1 MPALLVPWAIRHTL
15 HRPNL
20 LPAGFHVDIG
30 SIRFNPWTLNLGIQ
44 QLVLRRTSGAD
55 IADVERIDTRLSWR
69 SLWYRVP
76 VIGRLRILQPQIQ
89 LSRLPSGKLDI
100 DDLLAPL
107 LAPSTGPLPQFA
119 IANIELINGRVDMND
134 QILQRRHRLDQLQ
147 LAIPLLANIGARPDL
162 EVRPRLDLR
171 MDGAPLHIEAS
182 TLPFA
187 SQLRS
192 RAHIQLQNADLAA
205 WLPYLP
211 VALPLAIPSGR
222 LSGDLQLDYDAGR
235 QPASLQL
242 QGQLQL
248 RQLQIQTANRQ
259 PLLDLASADIE
270 LTDVDP
276 LQGRYRLGRISLDQ
290 PRVKLQLDAGG
301 HLPWL
306 DALTRPAATAPT
318 AIATPPLATTGTVAT
333 PATAAPTTIRAPE
346 LAIAG
351 IELHQ
356 AQLEVRRAGMD
367 APLQI
372 SQLQLTLGS
381 IASSNDKAVPLH
393 LSAHVGSG
401 GDLQLDSHLQWQALR
416 ASGTAQVKNLALAP
430 WLAWLPAE
438 WRHQL
443 QLDGRL
449 DSLTQFKASLKP
461 SLQLQL
467 GTSRLSLRDVKLQR
481 LGLAPLQWQRLD
493 LQLNTLDLSR
503 RHVDLADAEWQ
514 GLQLTARKQ
523 DDSLDL
529 LQGWSFPSGTAA
541 RSGHVTAAAPWSWQL
556 GRFTLSQAQLQ
567 LQQEGDDHPQPLQLD
582 IRQLRLQH
590 LSSKAGSQ
598 AELNL
603 DAVTGHRGTI
613 KADGPVG
620 LSPVTA
626 QLMLQMDRVD
636 LAPIQDLV
644 PLPLQIQIQSARM
657 GGKGRLLYHSA
668 HQYAFQGDARL
679 NHVQI
684 KDLTSGGPLLRW
696 SHLQLDGLQLRRHRG
711 QTRVDIQQI
720 GLANFY
726 ARVIVNPDG
735 HTNLE
740 RLLAAPNEVT
750 TTTTI
755 SHAAAPANVTG
766 GIASVPALQVSASLP
781 MQLHIGGIR
790 MLQGQLNYSDN
801 FVRPH
806 FNADVTGLQGRIGSF
821 GNLGGAPADLAL
833 FGTLNQLSPVL
844 IEGKIDP
851 LAPDAFADVTGTA
864 NSVPLPNL
872 STYSS
877 RYTGYPITSGLLNAD
892 VHYILKNGRLQAEN
906 HLLISQLTFGP
917 AVTTPGVAHLPVK
930 LAIALL
936 KNSRGEIDIRLP
948 VSGSLSDPQFS
959 ISDLFWHAMR
969 DLVGRAVSSPFRLLA
984 SAFGDHS
991 GPRELGQLRF
1001 APGSAELDATAIGHL
1016 QKLATMLKQRPSLNL
1031 DITGRADPVAD
1042 VQGLREHWV
1051 DNEIRSEYHRQHIDA
1066 DGPMPKLPADEYHD
1080 LLVKVYHRDRFKKPR
1095 NFLGME
1101 KTPSDAAMMAAIKEH
1116 AGIGEHQLQN
1126 LASKRALAVAGWM
1139 HGKINDTRV
1148 SLHVPLISSD
1158 DGKKHASDGTAAPE
1172 PVTRV
1177 DLGLH

>member
-15 HRPNL
+15 HRPDL

-30 SIRFNPWTLNLGIQ
+30 SIRFNPWTLNLGMQ
-44 QLVLRRTSGAD
+44 RVVLGRTGGAD
-55 IADVERIDTRLSWR
+55 IAEVKRIDTRLSWR

-76 VIGRLRILQPQIQ
+76 VIGRLRILQPRIQ

-134 QILQRRHRLDQLQ
+134 QVLQRRHRLDQLQ

-171 MDGAPLHIEAS
+171 MDSAPLHIEAS

-187 SQLRS
+187 SQLHS

-222 LSGDLQLDYDAGR
+222 LSGDLQLDYDAGH

-242 QGQLQL
+242 KGQLQL
-248 RQLQIQTANRQ
+248 RQLQVQTAKRQ
-259 PLLDLASADIE
+259 PLLDLASADVE
-270 LTDVDP
+270 LADVDP

-290 PRVKLQLDAGG
+290 PQVKLQLDAGG

-306 DALTRPAATAPT
+306 DALTHPATPALKATTIARPASAGTA
-318 AIATPPLATTGTVAT
+318 AT
-333 PATAAPTTIRAPE
+333 PATAAPAAARSPK
-346 LAIAG
+346 LAITG
-351 IELHQ
+351 LELHQ
-356 AQLEVRRAGMD
+356 AQLELRRAGVD

-372 SQLQLTLGS
+372 NQLQLKLG
-381 IASSNDKAVPLH
+381 AMTSSTDAAVPLH
-393 LSAHVGSG
+393 LSAHIGSG
-401 GDLQLDSHLQWQALR
+401 GDLQLDSHLQWQAR
-416 ASGTAQVKNLALAP
+416 HASGTAQLKDLALAP

-438 WRHQL
+438 WHRQL

-449 DSLTQFKASLKP
+449 DSRIQFQASLKP

-467 GTSRLSLRDVKLQR
+467 GASRLSLREVTLQR

-493 LQLNTLDLSR
+493 LQLNALDLSR

-529 LQGWSFPSGTAA
+529 LQGWSFPSGTATQPGPGA
-541 RSGHVTAAAPWSWQL
+541 AAAPWSWQL
-556 GRFTLSQAQLQ
+556 GRFTLSQARLQ
-567 LQQEGDDHPQPLQLD
+567 LRQEGAGNPEPLQLD
-582 IRQLRLQH
+582 IRRLQLQH
-590 LSSKAGSQ
+590 LSSQAGSQ
-598 AELNL
+598 AGLSL
-603 DAVTGHRGTI
+603 DAVTGHRGVI

-620 LSPVTA
+620 WSPVTA
-626 QLMLQMDRVD
+626 QLMLQLDRVD
-636 LAPIQDLV
+636 LAPIQNLV
-644 PLPLQIQIQSARM
+644 PLPLQIQIQSARL

-711 QTRVDIQQI
+711 QTQVDIQQI
-720 GLANFY
+720 GLASFY

-755 SHAAAPANVTG
+755 SHAVAPAPVSG
-766 GIASVPALQVSASLP
+766 HISSVPALQVSASLP

-801 FVRPH
+801 FVKPH

-892 VHYILKNGRLQAEN
+892 VHYILKDGKLQAEN

-1001 APGSAELDATAIGHL
+1001 APGSADLDATAIGHL
-1016 QKLATMLKQRPSLNL
+1016 QKLATMLQQRPSLNL

-1051 DNEIRSEYHRQHIDA
+1051 DNEIRGEYHRQHIDA
-1066 DGPMPKLPADEYHD
+1066 SGPMPKLPADEYHD

-1101 KTPSDAAMMAAIKEH
+1101 KTPSDAAMVAAIKEH

-1148 SLHVPLISSD
+1148 SLHVPVVGAD
-1158 DGKKHASDGTAAPE
+1158 DGKKHASDGAAATG